1 MPNYSLSVLDQSP
14 IAEGRSAADAIVDTL
29 DLARHADALG
39 YHRYWIAEHHA
50 SPALAGAAPEALIGP
65 IALATTHI
73 RVGSGGIMLPHYS
86 PFKVAETFCLLSAL
100 APGRID
106 LGLGRAPGSDG
117 RTMLAMQRDRS
128 KRMPHDDFPNNLAE
142 LLAYFDGTLPEDHAF
157 APLMD
162 TLPSGGGTPEPWL
175 LGSSMDSALWAAEA
189 GLPYCFADFINP
201 DGAAMTAA
209 YRARFKPSARLAE
222 PHVMVASWAIA
233 ADSADHAKRL
243 GKPAAMLGALLQR
256 NVHIPVPTIETA
268 EEWLA
273 DNPAA
278 LSTRRRR
285 VVVGT
290 ASDVHTEID
299 AVAAE
304 YGADEMMLVNI
315 MSDHAARRDSYQ
327 LVALEYGLASRAKAA

>member
-1 MPNYSLSVLDQSP
+1 MPNYRLSVLDQSP
-14 IAEGRSAADAIVDTL
+14 IAEGRSAADAIADTL

-65 IALATTHI
+65 IAQATTQI

-100 APGRID
+100 APERID
-106 LGLGRAPGSDG
+106 LGLGRAPGGDG
-117 RTMLAMQRDRS
+117 RIMLALQRDRS

-142 LLAYFDGTLPEDHAF
+142 LLAYFDGTLPEEHAF

-175 LGSSMDSALWAAEA
+175 LGSSMDSAIWAAEA

-209 YRARFKPSARLAE
+209 YRARFKPSSRLAQ
-222 PHVMVASWAIA
+222 PHVMAASWVIA
-233 ADSADHAKRL
+233 ADTTEQAERL

-256 NVHIPVPTIETA
+256 NVHIPVPSIETA
-268 EEWLA
+268 EGWLA

-285 VVVGT
+285 VILGT
-290 ASDVHTEID
+290 APEVHAQVD

-315 MSDHAARRDSYQ
+315 MSDHAARRESYQ
-327 LVALEYGLASRAKAA
+327 LVAQEYGLAPRAKAA